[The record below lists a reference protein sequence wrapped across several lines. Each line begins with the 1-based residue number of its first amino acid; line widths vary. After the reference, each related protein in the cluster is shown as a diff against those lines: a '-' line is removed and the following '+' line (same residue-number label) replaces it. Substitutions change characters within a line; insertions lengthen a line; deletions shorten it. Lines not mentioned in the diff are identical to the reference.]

1 MKKSNNN
8 TRYGLWMDSRHAKI
22 LKIQADGTVSFK
34 EMDASNGKRE
44 RFAGESTNKT
54 GMLGTTLSPEKRMQA
69 RENNHLNKFIKAI
82 VSELEHAN
90 AILILGSGEARFEL
104 QNAIHKS
111 KTLNGV
117 WIENRASSKLS
128 RRELEMETEKH
139 YNLSL
144 Q

>member
-8 TRYGLWMDSRHAKI
+8 NRYGLWMDSRHAKI

-34 EMDASNGKRE
+34 EMDASNHTRE
-44 RFAGESTNKT
+44 RFSGEGTNKT

-82 VSELEHAN
+82 VSELDHAN
-90 AILILGSGEARFEL
+90 AILILGSGDARFEL

-117 WIENRASSKLS
+117 WIENRPSAKLS
-128 RRELEMETEKH
+128 KRELEMETEKH

>member
-1 MKKSNNN
+1 MKKSINN

-22 LKIQADGTVSFK
+22 LKIQGDGTVSFK
-34 EMDASNGKRE
+34 EMEASNQKRE

-54 GMLGTTLSPEKRMQA
+54 GMLGSTLSPEKRMQA

-82 VSELEHAN
+82 VAELDHAN
-90 AILILGSGEARFEL
+90 AILILGSGDARFEL

>member
-34 EMDASNGKRE
+34 EMEASNERRE
-44 RFAGESTNKT
+44 RYSGESTNKT

-82 VSELEHAN
+82 VSELDHAN
-90 AILILGSGEARFEL
+90 AILILGSGDARFEL
-104 QNAIHKS
+104 QHAIHKS